1 MQHAFKHISLVP
13 AQLRREM
20 TKFEVDLRT
29 GTARRSILLSLPDL
43 NSDAVPSLQF

>member
-1 MQHAFKHISLVP
+1 MQHAFKYISLVP

-29 GTARRSILLSLPDL
+29 GTVRRSILLSL
-43 NSDAVPSLQF
+43 SLI